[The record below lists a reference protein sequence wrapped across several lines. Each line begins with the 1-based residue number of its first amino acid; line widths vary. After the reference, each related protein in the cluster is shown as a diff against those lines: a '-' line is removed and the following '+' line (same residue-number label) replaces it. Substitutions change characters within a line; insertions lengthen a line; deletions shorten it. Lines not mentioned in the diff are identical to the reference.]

1 VIGLGGSG
9 ARRLGGSGV
18 GLSGEKK
25 KFSAKIGRS
34 ARVLGC
40 SASSVGNPCMDF
52 EPYIRLTEAYR
63 LLVSPVDLVKNW
75 GCG

>member
-1 VIGLGGSG
+1 MGSERSG
-9 ARRLGGSGV
+9 ARGLGGSGV
-18 GLSGEKK
+18 GLSDE

-34 ARVLGC
+34 ACVLGC